1 MSQTIDD
8 FKDFY
13 APNKEKEHFS
23 LLRATEE
30 TLTIMKNTLK
40 HNHIEVILNVKED
53 TNLHNYKNEYKQV
66 LLNLLSNAKDD
77 LAEREI
83 KTPKIT
89 ITLDTNTVT
98 VEDNGGGIDE
108 KILHKV
114 FEPYFATKI
123 SNSGIGLYMS
133 KMIIERN
140 MEGKLS
146 VVSTD
151 KGARFSLI
159 FT

>member
-1 MSQTIDD
+1 
-8 FKDFY
+8 
-13 APNKEKEHFS
+13 
-23 LLRATEE
+23 
-30 TLTIMKNTLK
+30 
-40 HNHIEVILNVKED
+40 
-53 TNLHNYKNEYKQV
+53 
-66 LLNLLSNAKDD
+66 
-77 LAEREI
+77 
-83 KTPKIT
+83 T

-114 FEPYFATKI
+114 FEPYFTTKV